1 MISYYVNQALWI
13 ALLVAAPVV
22 IVTSVLGFL
31 LGFLQAVFQLQDQ
44 ALPFGVKL
52 VAVTLTL
59 VVLGGWQSQTLMQF
73 SEQILTLIS
82 THSDRP

>member
-82 THSDRP
+82 THFDRP